1 MKGKWEP
8 LPEPFSNDF
17 RYFLVVVWKHLQLP
31 KPTPIQL
38 DIAEYMQDGPKRRII
53 EAFRGVGKSWMAA
66 AYVLWL
72 LRNDPQKKIMV
83 VSASK
88 TRADDF
94 AQFCLRLIREMK
106 ILKCLD
112 PDRDEQRSASNR
124 FDVRPSIPDQ
134 SPSVKSVGIFGQ
146 LTGSRADLIL
156 ADDVEVPNT
165 AWTVGM
171 REKLLHSVGEFNA
184 ILKPGGE
191 IMFLGTPQTEESIY
205 NKLRTKSYQCRIWP
219 SRYPKNP
226 DKYGDA
232 LAPVILDRCVDR
244 KNMPTDPDR
253 FSEMDLVEREASYG
267 RSQFTLQFQLDTTL
281 SDLQR
286 FPLRLS
292 DLIVMEVDQNA
303 PEKLVW
309 SSGAEYRINDL
320 PTVGFSGDYY
330 HRPAFIHGDW
340 IEFQGCVMFVDPSG
354 RGMDETAYAI
364 VAQLNGNLF
373 VLEVGAFREGYTE
386 PVLEGLAQA
395 AKRQKVK
402 LILLEDQFGQGMLQS
417 LLQPYLR
424 NIYPCTIEP
433 VRSNMQKERRIIN
446 ALEPVLNQHRLI
458 INRSVVEKDSQ
469 PRDDDPIET
478 ALAYQLFHQ
487 MTHLTVDKNCL
498 QHDDR
503 LDALAGAIEY
513 WNESLA
519 IDENRAIKERE
530 AELWDLELAAHKGDI
545 EGALDAKVLGIP
557 LASLPQSRGKE
568 IWMPDR
574 EKVGR

>member
-1 MKGKWEP
+1 MPVTKWQK
-8 LPEPFSNDF
+8 LPEPYSEDF
-17 RYFLVVVWKHLQLP
+17 RYFLVLVWRHLQLP
-31 KPTPIQL
+31 DPTPVQL
-38 DIAEYMQDGPKRRII
+38 NIAEYMQDGPKRRII

-106 ILKCLD
+106 LLQCLD
-112 PDRDEQRSASNR
+112 PDRDEQRSAANR

-165 AWTVGM
+165 AWTIGM

-205 NKLRTKSYQCRIWP
+205 NKLRMRSYECRIWP
-219 SRYPKNP
+219 ARYPEKP
-226 DKYGDA
+226 EKYGEA
-232 LAPVILDRCVDR
+232 LAPVIQTECIENKGR
-244 KNMPTDPDR
+244 PTDPGR
-253 FSEMDLVEREASYG
+253 FSDLDLLEREASYG

-281 SDLQR
+281 SDLER
-286 FPLRLS
+286 FPLRLT
-292 DLIVMEVDQNA
+292 DLVVMELDDHA
-303 PEKLVW
+303 PQKIVW
-309 SSGAEYRINDL
+309 SSGAEYRISDL
-320 PTVGFSGDYY
+320 PAVGFSGDYY

-340 IEFQGCVMFVDPSG
+340 LEFQGCTMFIDPSG
-354 RGMDETAYAI
+354 KGADETAYAI
-364 VAQLNGNLF
+364 VAHLNGNLF
-373 VLEVGAFREGYTE
+373 VLEVGAFRQGYTE
-386 PVLEGLAQA
+386 RVLEGLAQA
-395 AKRQKVK
+395 AKRRKVK
-402 LILLEDQFGQGMLQS
+402 LILLEDQFGQGMLES

-424 NIYPCTIEP
+424 KIYPCSVEP

-446 ALEPVLNQHRLI
+446 ALEPVLNQHRLV
-458 INRSVVEKDSQ
+458 INRSVVENDAKA
-469 PRDDDPIET
+469 REDDPVET
-478 ALAYQLFHQ
+478 ALSYQLFHQ
-487 MTHLTVDKNCL
+487 LTHLTVDRNCL

-503 LDALAGAIEY
+503 LDALAGAIQY

-519 IDENRAIKERE
+519 IDEDRAIKERE
-530 AELWDLELAAHKGDI
+530 AELWDLELAAYKGDI
-545 EGALDAKVLGIP
+545 EGLLDAQVLGVP
-557 LASLPQSRGKE
+557 LEKISKTRAGKTE
-568 IWMPDR
+568 GWMQV
-574 EKVGR
+574 VGH

>member
-433 VRSNMQKERRIIN
+433 VRSNIQKERRIIN

-568 IWMPDR
+568 TWMPDR

>member
-1 MKGKWEP
+1 MKKGWEP
-8 LPEPFSNDF
+8 LPEPFSGDF
-17 RYFLVVVWKHLQLP
+17 RYFLVVVWTHLQLP

-38 DIAEYMQDGPKRRII
+38 DIAEYMQEGPKRRII

-219 SRYPKNP
+219 SRYPKKP
-226 DKYGDA
+226 EKYGDA

-253 FSEMDLVEREASYG
+253 FSDLDLVEREASYG

-292 DLIVMEVDQNA
+292 DLVVMEVDQNA

-330 HRPAFIHGDW
+330 HRPAFIHGEW

-446 ALEPVLNQHRLI
+446 AIEPVLNQHRLI

-530 AELWDLELAAHKGDI
+530 TELWDLELAAYKGDL
-545 EGALDAKVLGIP
+545 EGALDAKILGIP
-557 LASLPQSRGKE
+557 LGSLAQSRGKE
-568 IWMPDR
+568 NWIADR

>member
-1 MKGKWEP
+1 MLRKWEP
-8 LPEPFSNDF
+8 LPEPFSKDF
-17 RYFLVVVWKHLQLP
+17 RYFLVIVWKHLQLP
-31 KPTPIQL
+31 DPTPIQL
-38 DIAEYMQDGPKRRII
+38 DISEYMQDGPKRRIV

-88 TRADDF
+88 MRADDF

-106 ILKCLD
+106 ILQCLD

-124 FDVRPSIPDQ
+124 FDVRPATPDQ

-171 REKLLHSVGEFNA
+171 REKLLVSVGEFNA

-205 NKLRTKSYQCRIWP
+205 NKLRLRGYECRIWP
-219 SRYPKNP
+219 SRYPVKP
-226 DKYGDA
+226 EKYGEA
-232 LAPVILDRCVDR
+232 LAPVIQKRCIELKGD
-244 KNMPTDPDR
+244 PTDPDR
-253 FSEMDLVEREASYG
+253 FSDLDLIEREASYG

-281 SDLQR
+281 SDLER

-292 DLIVMEVDQNA
+292 DLVVMEVDQNA
-303 PEKLVW
+303 PEKVVW
-309 SSGAEYRINDL
+309 SSGAEYRISDL
-320 PTVGFSGDYY
+320 PAVGFSGDYY
-330 HRPAFIHGDW
+330 HRPAYIHGDW
-340 IEFQGCVMFVDPSG
+340 LEFSGCVMFVDPSG
-354 RGMDETAYAI
+354 KGLDETAYSI
-364 VAQLNGNLF
+364 VAHLNGNLF
-373 VLEVGAFREGYTE
+373 VLEVGAFRQGYTE
-386 PVLEGLAQA
+386 NVLEGLAQA

-402 LILLEDQFGQGMLQS
+402 LILLEDQFGQGMLES

-458 INRSVVEKDSQ
+458 INRSVVEEDAKSRENDAV
-469 PRDDDPIET
+469 ET
-478 ALAYQLFHQ
+478 ALSYQLFHQ
-487 MTHLTVDKNCL
+487 LTHLTVDKNCL

-503 LDALAGAIEY
+503 LDSLAGAVEY

-519 IDENRAIKERE
+519 IDEDRAIKERE

-557 LASLPQSRGKE
+557 LASLPRANAGSR
-568 IWMPDR
+568 WMQVR
-574 EKVGR
+574 GH

>member
-191 IMFLGTPQTEESIY
+191 ILFLGTPQTEESIY

-219 SRYPKNP
+219 SRYPKKP

-232 LAPVILDRCVDR
+232 LAPVILDRCIDR

-281 SDLQR
+281 SDLQK

-330 HRPAFIHGDW
+330 HRPAFIHGEW

-469 PRDDDPIET
+469 PREDDPIET

-568 IWMPDR
+568 TWMPDR

>member
-1 MKGKWEP
+1 MPVTKWQK
-8 LPEPFSNDF
+8 LPEPYSEDF
-17 RYFLVVVWKHLQLP
+17 RYFLVLVWRHLQLP
-31 KPTPIQL
+31 DPTPIQL
-38 DIAEYMQDGPKRRII
+38 DIGEYMQDGPKRRII

-106 ILKCLD
+106 LLQCLD

-134 SPSVKSVGIFGQ
+134 SPSVKSVGVFGQ

-165 AWTVGM
+165 AWTIGM

-205 NKLRTKSYQCRIWP
+205 NKLRMRSYECRIWP
-219 SRYPKNP
+219 ARYPEKP
-226 DKYGDA
+226 EKYGEA
-232 LAPVILDRCVDR
+232 LAPVIQTECIEQKGR
-244 KNMPTDPDR
+244 PTDPGR
-253 FSEMDLVEREASYG
+253 FSDLDLLEREASYG

-281 SDLQR
+281 SDLER
-286 FPLRLS
+286 FPLRLT
-292 DLIVMEVDQNA
+292 DLVVMELKDHA
-303 PEKLVW
+303 PQKVVW

-320 PTVGFSGDYY
+320 PAVGFSGDYY

-340 IEFQGCVMFVDPSG
+340 LEFQGCVMFIDPSG
-354 RGMDETAYAI
+354 KGVDETAYAI
-364 VAQLNGNLF
+364 VAHLNGNLF
-373 VLEVGAFREGYTE
+373 VLEVGAFRQGYTE

-402 LILLEDQFGQGMLQS
+402 LILLEDQFGQGMLES
-417 LLQPYLR
+417 LLQPFLR
-424 NIYPCTIEP
+424 KHYPCTVEP

-458 INRSVVEKDSQ
+458 INRSVVENDAKA
-469 PRDDDPIET
+469 REDDPVET
-478 ALAYQLFHQ
+478 ALSYQLFHQ
-487 MTHLTVDKNCL
+487 LTHLTVDKNCL

-503 LDALAGAIEY
+503 LDALAGAIQY

-519 IDENRAIKERE
+519 IDEDRAIKERE
-530 AELWDLELAAHKGDI
+530 AELWDLELAAYKGDI
-545 EGALDAKVLGIP
+545 EGLLDSQILGVP
-557 LASLPQSRGKE
+557 LEKIQKTKAGAGTN
-568 IWMPDR
+568 WMR
-574 EKVGR
+574 VVGH

>member
-1 MKGKWEP
+1 MKKQWKK
-8 LPEPFSNDF
+8 LPEPYSEDF
-17 RYFLVVVWKHLQLP
+17 RYFLVLVWRHLQLP
-31 KPTPIQL
+31 DPTPVQL
-38 DIAEYMQDGPKRRII
+38 DISEYMQGGPKRRII

-94 AQFCLRLIREMK
+94 AQFCLRLIREMS
-106 ILKCLD
+106 LLQCLD
-112 PDRDEQRSASNR
+112 PDRDEQRSAANR
-124 FDVRPSIPDQ
+124 FDVRPAIPDQ
-134 SPSVKSVGIFGQ
+134 RPSVKSVGIFGQ

-205 NKLRTKSYQCRIWP
+205 NKLRLRGYECRIWP
-219 SRYPKNP
+219 SRYPEKP
-226 DKYGDA
+226 EKYGES
-232 LAPVILDRCVDR
+232 LAPVIQKRCIESKGR
-244 KNMPTDPDR
+244 PTDPDR
-253 FSEMDLVEREASYG
+253 FSDLDLLEREASYG

-286 FPLRLS
+286 FPLRLT
-292 DLIVMEVDQNA
+292 DLVVMEIKDHA
-303 PEKLVW
+303 PAKVVW
-309 SSGAEYRINDL
+309 SSGAEYRVTDL
-320 PTVGFSGDYY
+320 PAVGFSGDYY

-340 IEFQGCVMFVDPSG
+340 LEFQGCVMFIDPSG
-354 RGMDETAYAI
+354 KGLDETAYSI
-364 VAQLNGNLF
+364 VAHLNGNLF

-386 PVLEGLAQA
+386 NVLEALAQA

-402 LILLEDQFGQGMLQS
+402 LILLEDQFGQGMLES

-424 NIYPCTIEP
+424 KIYPCTVEP

-458 INRSVVEKDSQ
+458 INRSVVENDAKSNN
-469 PRDDDPIET
+469 DDPVET

-487 MTHLTVDKNCL
+487 LTHLTVDKNCL

-503 LDALAGAIEY
+503 LDSLAGAVQY

-519 IDENRAIKERE
+519 IDEDRAIKERE
-530 AELWDLELAAHKGDI
+530 AELWDLELAAYKGDI
-545 EGALDAKVLGIP
+545 EGLLDSQILGVPLEKISKTRAGQGQEWMRVLGH
-557 LASLPQSRGKE
+557 
-568 IWMPDR
+568 
-574 EKVGR
+574 

>member
-1 MKGKWEP
+1 MKKQWKK
-8 LPEPFSNDF
+8 LPEPYSEDF
-17 RYFLVVVWKHLQLP
+17 RYFLVLVWRHLQLP
-31 KPTPIQL
+31 DPTPVQL
-38 DIAEYMQDGPKRRII
+38 DIAEYMQGGPKRRII

-94 AQFCLRLIREMK
+94 AQFCLRLIREMS
-106 ILKCLD
+106 LLQCLD
-112 PDRDEQRSASNR
+112 PDKDEQRSASNR
-124 FDVRPSIPDQ
+124 FDVRPAIPDQ

-171 REKLLHSVGEFNA
+171 REKLLVSVGEFNA

-205 NKLRTKSYQCRIWP
+205 NKLRLRGYECRIWP
-219 SRYPKNP
+219 SRYPEKP
-226 DKYGDA
+226 EKYGEA
-232 LAPVILDRCVDR
+232 LAPVIQKRCISS
-244 KNMPTDPDR
+244 KGCPTDPDR
-253 FSEMDLVEREASYG
+253 FSDLDLLEREASYG

-281 SDLQR
+281 SDLER

-292 DLIVMEVDQNA
+292 DLVVMEIKDHA
-303 PEKLVW
+303 PEKIVW
-309 SSGAEYRINDL
+309 SSGAEYRITDL
-320 PTVGFSGDYY
+320 PAVGFSGDYY
-330 HRPAFIHGDW
+330 HRPAFLHGDW
-340 IEFQGCVMFVDPSG
+340 LEFQGCVMFVDPSG
-354 RGMDETAYAI
+354 KGIDETAYSI
-364 VAQLNGNLF
+364 VAHLNGNLF
-373 VLEVGAFREGYTE
+373 ILEVGAFKEGYTE
-386 PVLEGLAQA
+386 KVLEGLAQA
-395 AKRQKVK
+395 AKRQQVK

-424 NIYPCTIEP
+424 KIYPCTIEP
-433 VRSNMQKERRIIN
+433 VRSNVQKERRIIN

-458 INRSVVEKDSQ
+458 VNRSVVENDAKA
-469 PRDDDPIET
+469 RENDPVET
-478 ALAYQLFHQ
+478 ALSYQLFHQ
-487 MTHLTVDKNCL
+487 LTHLTVDKNCL

-503 LDALAGAIEY
+503 LDSLAGAIQY

-519 IDENRAIKERE
+519 IDEDRAIKERE
-530 AELWDLELAAHKGDI
+530 SELWDLELAAYKGDI
-545 EGALDAKVLGIP
+545 EGLLDSQILGVP
-557 LASLPQSRGKE
+557 LEKIQATKAGAQTN
-568 IWMPDR
+568 WMR
-574 EKVGR
+574 VVGH

>member
-1 MKGKWEP
+1 MKKGWEP
-8 LPEPFSNDF
+8 LPEPFNKDF
-17 RYFLVVVWKHLQLP
+17 RYFLVVVWTHLQLP

-124 FDVRPSIPDQ
+124 FDVRPAIPDQ

-205 NKLRTKSYQCRIWP
+205 NKLRSKSYQCRIWP
-219 SRYPKNP
+219 SRYPKKP
-226 DKYGDA
+226 EKYGDA
-232 LAPVILDRCVDR
+232 LAPVIFDRCVER
-244 KNMPTDPDR
+244 KDMPTDPDR

-330 HRPAFIHGDW
+330 HRPAFIHGEW

-354 RGMDETAYAI
+354 RGLDETAYAI

-446 ALEPVLNQHRLI
+446 AIEPVLNQHRLI
-458 INRSVVEKDSQ
+458 INRSVVEKDAK
-469 PRDDDPIET
+469 PREDDPIET

-530 AELWDLELAAHKGDI
+530 SELWDLELAAYKGEI

-557 LASLPQSRGKE
+557 LGSLPQSRGTQT
-568 IWMPDR
+568 WMPNR
-574 EKVGR
+574 EEVGR

>member
-38 DIAEYMQDGPKRRII
+38 DISEYMQDGPKRRII

-205 NKLRTKSYQCRIWP
+205 NKLRTKNYQCRIWP

-354 RGMDETAYAI
+354 RGIDETAYAI

>member
-1 MKGKWEP
+1 MKKQWKK
-8 LPEPFSNDF
+8 LPEPYNEDF
-17 RYFLVVVWKHLQLP
+17 RYFLVVVWRHLQLP
-31 KPTPIQL
+31 DPTPVQL
-38 DIAEYMQDGPKRRII
+38 DIAEYMQGGPKRRII

-94 AQFCLRLIREMK
+94 AQFCLRLIREMS
-106 ILKCLD
+106 LLQCLD

-124 FDVRPSIPDQ
+124 FDVRPAIPDQ

-171 REKLLHSVGEFNA
+171 REKLLVSVGEFNA

-205 NKLRTKSYQCRIWP
+205 NKLRLRGYECRIWP
-219 SRYPKNP
+219 SRYPEKP
-226 DKYGDA
+226 EKYGEA
-232 LAPVILDRCVDR
+232 LAPVIQKRCISS
-244 KNMPTDPDR
+244 KGCPTDPDR
-253 FSEMDLVEREASYG
+253 FSDLDLLEREASYG

-281 SDLQR
+281 SDLER

-292 DLIVMEVDQNA
+292 DLVVMEIKDHA
-303 PEKLVW
+303 PEKIVW
-309 SSGAEYRINDL
+309 SSGAEYRITDL
-320 PTVGFSGDYY
+320 PAVGFSGDYY
-330 HRPAFIHGDW
+330 HRPAFLHGDW
-340 IEFQGCVMFVDPSG
+340 LEFQGCVMFVDPSG
-354 RGMDETAYAI
+354 KGIDETAYSI
-364 VAQLNGNLF
+364 VAHLNGNLF
-373 VLEVGAFREGYTE
+373 ILEVGAFKEGYTE
-386 PVLEGLAQA
+386 KVLEGLAQA
-395 AKRQKVK
+395 AKRQQVK

-424 NIYPCTIEP
+424 KIYPCTVEP

-458 INRSVVEKDSQ
+458 VNRSVVENDAKA
-469 PRDDDPIET
+469 RENDPVET
-478 ALAYQLFHQ
+478 ALSYQLFHQ
-487 MTHLTVDKNCL
+487 LTHLTVDKNCL

-503 LDALAGAIEY
+503 LDSLAGAIQY

-519 IDENRAIKERE
+519 IDEDRAIKERE
-530 AELWDLELAAHKGDI
+530 SELWDLELAAYKGDI
-545 EGALDAKVLGIP
+545 EGLLDSQILGVPLEKIP
-557 LASLPQSRGKE
+557 QTKAGAQTN
-568 IWMPDR
+568 WMR
-574 EKVGR
+574 VVGH

>member
-1 MKGKWEP
+1 M
-8 LPEPFSNDF
+8 
-17 RYFLVVVWKHLQLP
+17 
-31 KPTPIQL
+31 
-38 DIAEYMQDGPKRRII
+38 
-53 EAFRGVGKSWMAA
+53 
-66 AYVLWL
+66 
-72 LRNDPQKKIMV
+72 
-83 VSASK
+83 
-88 TRADDF
+88 
-94 AQFCLRLIREMK
+94 
-106 ILKCLD
+106 
-112 PDRDEQRSASNR
+112 
-124 FDVRPSIPDQ
+124 
-134 SPSVKSVGIFGQ
+134 
-146 LTGSRADLIL
+146 
-156 ADDVEVPNT
+156 
-165 AWTVGM
+165 
-171 REKLLHSVGEFNA
+171 
-184 ILKPGGE
+184 KPGGE
-191 IMFLGTPQTEESIY
+191 ILFLGTPQTEESIY

-232 LAPVILDRCVDR
+232 LAPVVLQRCIDR

-281 SDLQR
+281 SDLQK

-330 HRPAFIHGDW
+330 HRPAFIHGEW
-340 IEFQGCVMFVDPSG
+340 LEFQGCVMFVDPSG

-469 PRDDDPIET
+469 PREDDPIET

-568 IWMPDR
+568 TWMPDR
-574 EKVGR
+574 EKIGR

>member
-1 MKGKWEP
+1 
-8 LPEPFSNDF
+8 
-17 RYFLVVVWKHLQLP
+17 
-31 KPTPIQL
+31 
-38 DIAEYMQDGPKRRII
+38 
-53 EAFRGVGKSWMAA
+53 
-66 AYVLWL
+66 
-72 LRNDPQKKIMV
+72 
-83 VSASK
+83 
-88 TRADDF
+88 
-94 AQFCLRLIREMK
+94 
-106 ILKCLD
+106 
-112 PDRDEQRSASNR
+112 
-124 FDVRPSIPDQ
+124 
-134 SPSVKSVGIFGQ
+134 
-146 LTGSRADLIL
+146 
-156 ADDVEVPNT
+156 
-165 AWTVGM
+165 
-171 REKLLHSVGEFNA
+171 
-184 ILKPGGE
+184 
-191 IMFLGTPQTEESIY
+191 
-205 NKLRTKSYQCRIWP
+205 
-219 SRYPKNP
+219 
-226 DKYGDA
+226 
-232 LAPVILDRCVDR
+232 
-244 KNMPTDPDR
+244 MPTDPDR

-281 SDLQR
+281 SDLQK

-320 PTVGFSGDYY
+320 PAVGFSGDYY

-340 IEFQGCVMFVDPSG
+340 LEFQGCVMFIDPSG
-354 RGMDETAYAI
+354 RGLDETAYAI
-364 VAQLNGNLF
+364 VAHLNGNLF

-424 NIYPCTIEP
+424 NTYPCTVEP

-458 INRSVVEKDSQ
+458 INRSVVEKDAQ
-469 PRDDDPIET
+469 QRDDDSVET

-487 MTHLTVDKNCL
+487 MTHLTIDKNCL

-503 LDALAGAIEY
+503 LDALAGAIQY

-519 IDENRAIKERE
+519 IDEDRAIKERE
-530 AELWDLELAAHKGDI
+530 TELWNLELAAYKGEI

-557 LASLPQSRGKE
+557 LGSLPQGKTKGS
-568 IWMPDR
+568 WMQ
-574 EKVGR
+574 VQGH

>member
-17 RYFLVVVWKHLQLP
+17 RYFLVVVWTHLQLP

-433 VRSNMQKERRIIN
+433 VRSNIQKERRIIN

-469 PRDDDPIET
+469 PREDDPIET

-568 IWMPDR
+568 TWMPDR

>member
-1 MKGKWEP
+1 MPANKWQK
-8 LPEPFSNDF
+8 LPEPYSEDF
-17 RYFLVVVWKHLQLP
+17 RYFLVLVWRHLQLP
-31 KPTPIQL
+31 DPTPVQL
-38 DIAEYMQDGPKRRII
+38 DIAEYMQGGPKRRII

-106 ILKCLD
+106 LLQCLD

-165 AWTVGM
+165 AWTIGM

-205 NKLRTKSYQCRIWP
+205 NKLRMRSYECRIWP
-219 SRYPKNP
+219 ARYPEKP
-226 DKYGDA
+226 EKYGEA
-232 LAPVILDRCVDR
+232 LAPVIQKRC
-244 KNMPTDPDR
+244 MSSTGAPTDPDR
-253 FSEMDLVEREASYG
+253 FSDLDLLEREASYG

-281 SDLQR
+281 SDLER

-292 DLIVMEVDQNA
+292 DLVVMEIKDHA
-303 PEKLVW
+303 PQKVVW
-309 SSGAEYRINDL
+309 SSGAEYRITDL
-320 PTVGFSGDYY
+320 PAVGFSGDYY

-340 IEFQGCVMFVDPSG
+340 LEFQGCVMFIDPSG
-354 RGMDETAYAI
+354 KGVDETAYAI
-364 VAQLNGNLF
+364 VAHLNGNLF
-373 VLEVGAFREGYTE
+373 VLEVGAFRQGYTE
-386 PVLEGLAQA
+386 NVLEGLAQA

-402 LILLEDQFGQGMLQS
+402 LILLEDQFGQGMLES

-424 NIYPCTIEP
+424 KIYPCTVEP

-458 INRSVVEKDSQ
+458 INRSVVENDAKA
-469 PRDDDPIET
+469 REDDPVET
-478 ALAYQLFHQ
+478 ALSYQLFHQ
-487 MTHLTVDKNCL
+487 LTHLTVDKNCL

-503 LDALAGAIEY
+503 LDALAGAIQY

-519 IDENRAIKERE
+519 IDEDRAIKERE
-530 AELWDLELAAHKGDI
+530 SELWDLELAAYKGDI
-545 EGALDAKVLGIP
+545 EGLLDSQILGVP
-557 LASLPQSRGKE
+557 LEKIQKTKAGAGTN
-568 IWMPDR
+568 WMR
-574 EKVGR
+574 VVGH

>member
-1 MKGKWEP
+1 MKKGWEP
-8 LPEPFSNDF
+8 LPEPFNKDF
-17 RYFLVVVWKHLQLP
+17 RYFLVVVWTHLQLP

-124 FDVRPSIPDQ
+124 FDVRPAIPDQ

-184 ILKPGGE
+184 ILKPGGD

-205 NKLRTKSYQCRIWP
+205 NKLRSKSYQCRIWP
-219 SRYPKNP
+219 SRYPKKP
-226 DKYGDA
+226 EKYGDA
-232 LAPVILDRCVDR
+232 LAPVIFDRCVER
-244 KNMPTDPDR
+244 KDMPTDPDR

-330 HRPAFIHGDW
+330 HRPAFIHGEW

-354 RGMDETAYAI
+354 RGLDETAYAI

-446 ALEPVLNQHRLI
+446 AIEPVLNQHRLI
-458 INRSVVEKDSQ
+458 INRSVVEKDAK
-469 PRDDDPIET
+469 PREDDPIET

-530 AELWDLELAAHKGDI
+530 SELWDLELAAYKGEI

-557 LASLPQSRGKE
+557 LGSLPQSRGTQT
-568 IWMPDR
+568 WMPNR
-574 EKVGR
+574 EEVGR

>member
-94 AQFCLRLIREMK
+94 AQFCLRLIREMN